1 MTFQMCSSNLRCHPG
16 YADLFQCMKQVAET
30 IVYSFSLLQ
39 SRQRR
44 VPMLMVGYMLGIPE
58 ACFMTPGAATSKA
71 TDAYRQDV
79 SACLK
84 RPPDV
89 ARASSHREHH
99 TAARCA
105 PASGALWRYARPFER
120 GASHSTSLKNVGS
133 RQFSAGPGD
142 WDMCRTGGL
151 GYDGCAGRPARAPH
165 WFRNACPAAKW
176 RLYSLKISNC
186 CWKPFK

>member
-1 MTFQMCSSNLRCHPG
+1 
-16 YADLFQCMKQVAET
+16 
-30 IVYSFSLLQ
+30 
-39 SRQRR
+39 
-44 VPMLMVGYMLGIPE
+44 MVGYMLGIPE
-58 ACFMTPGAATSKA
+58 TCFMTPGAATSKV
-71 TDAYRQDV
+71 TDAYRQVV

-142 WDMCRTGGL
+142 WDMTGRL
-151 GYDGCAGRPARAPH
+151 GCAGVPVDQRVHYIGFETHA
-165 WFRNACPAAKW
+165 FPAAKW
-176 RLYSLKISNC
+176 RRYSLKISNC